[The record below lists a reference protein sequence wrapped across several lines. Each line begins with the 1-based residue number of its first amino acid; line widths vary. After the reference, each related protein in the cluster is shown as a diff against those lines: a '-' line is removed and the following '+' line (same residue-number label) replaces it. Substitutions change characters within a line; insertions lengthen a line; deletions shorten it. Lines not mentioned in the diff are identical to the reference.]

1 MYYTFDAVR
10 QLVYHF
16 SSQTINFQEWT
27 FSILFSRKNSF
38 MLLAPWCILWFLCE
52 RQTFMPVIILWH
64 RVLCQQY
71 IDKIYAP
78 FGAQG
83 CLALLPCAFDLLKM
97 HFQLYGKYYFQNKHS
112 MMNVA
117 NPYIFVCIDFLIYQ
131 KNKNISFN
139 WIMEQ

>member
-1 MYYTFDAVR
+1 MYYTFDAVK

-27 FSILFSRKNSF
+27 FLILFSRKNSF

-71 IDKIYAP
+71 IDKIY
-78 FGAQG
+78 FGAQS
-83 CLALLPCAFDLLKM
+83 CLALYTVVHSIFLKCIFNYM
-97 HFQLYGKYYFQNKHS
+97 
-112 MMNVA
+112 A
-117 NPYIFVCIDFLIYQ
+117 NIIFRTNIVWLTLQIRIFVHWFPYIYQ
-131 KNKNISFN
+131 TNKNISLN
-139 WIMEQ
+139 EIME